1 MFVWI
6 RGHSEILDW
15 TPRPVTVLLY
25 NCVPSLLAPGLH
37 SQWAPGCSLPSSE
50 HGSQAGAV
58 AVASKRC
65 SCLMGRSATTSWS
78 FNSIQTNLGIEW
90 NTSHQQSRS
99 GSRRFP
105 CMEVTP
111 AYPWSMAGCEYSH
124 NSMWPLHTAD
134 LLMHVRNLQTIN
146 I

>member
-1 MFVWI
+1 MMFVWI

-58 AVASKRC
+58 AVASKDVHA
-65 SCLMGRSATTSWS
+65 SWAGLLQQADHSTLFKQTWELSETPHTSKA
-78 FNSIQTNLGIEW
+78 GVGAGD
-90 NTSHQQSRS
+90 SRAW
-99 GSRRFP
+99 R
-105 CMEVTP
+105 
-111 AYPWSMAGCEYSH
+111 
-124 NSMWPLHTAD
+124 
-134 LLMHVRNLQTIN
+134 
-146 I
+146 